1 MIGAME
7 MDELID
13 QVMQATWSLEEAAH
27 LVHAVN
33 PVTQPVKLSDRSKD
47 PVARTF
53 FWLKKEYEKDR
64 LFSIAG
70 DEQTPRFIPGTLMR
84 HMEDKGRFISKVV
97 RNMYDVA
104 HGHPGLKGLDPSEKP
119 IYLEAAKLIWK
130 DHPDFPAAH
139 VAHILTELPTKFTKH
154 QLLRY
159 TPGTLR
165 KWLRGKGPGKVGR
178 PSSKKKA
185 LEKPDISKLAA
196 KLGGN

>member
-1 MIGAME
+1 ME

-104 HGHPGLKGLDPSEKP
+104 HGHPGLEGLGPWASTQRTFCKKNS
-119 IYLEAAKLIWK
+119 LE
-130 DHPDFPAAH
+130 PAR
-139 VAHILTELPTKFTKH
+139 I
-154 QLLRY
+154 R
-159 TPGTLR
+159 
-165 KWLRGKGPGKVGR
+165 
-178 PSSKKKA
+178 A
-185 LEKPDISKLAA
+185 LESVKGWVWDK
-196 KLGGN
+196 